1 MSKIVKIKLN
11 RAGVRKLLKSG
22 EMQALLAD
30 RAGEIAARCGAGYE
44 TRSGMASTR
53 ALATVYPAT
62 AEARRDAHKNNTLEK
77 ALG

>member
-1 MSKIVKIKLN
+1 MSKLVRFKLD
-11 RAGVRKLLKSG
+11 RAGVRALLKSG
-22 EMQALLAD
+22 AMQDVLAEQAD
-30 RAGEIAARCGAGYE
+30 AVAGRCGGGYE

-62 AEARRDAHKNNTLEK
+62 AEARRDNHKNNTLEK